1 MNNFIR
7 NPFLYIETTVCRPTI
22 YGLTDKL
29 TGGSNDKS
37 LVMWQANSVCLLRKF
52 FGLMRMKMTHRQIER
67 QLNQWNVKA
76 ESDKRESTT
85 VTGLKY
91 SGKTT
96 F

>member
-7 NPFLYIETTVCRPTI
+7 KPCLCIETNVCRPTI

-37 LVMWQANSVCLLRKF
+37 LVMWQANSVCLLKKAS
-52 FGLMRMKMTHRQIER
+52 GLMRKKITHRQIER

-76 ESDKRESTT
+76 ESVKRESTT
-85 VTGLKY
+85 VNGLQF
-91 SGKTT
+91 SGKIK